1 MKIIDFA
8 QTINTRDMGG
18 YTSAD
23 GKTIKPFRFIRS
35 DALNHLSNS
44 EIDYLLSNGV
54 STSIDLRTPRIASKY
69 QSSLKNDIRFAYSNI
84 PLYEGSDIPLDEEK
98 VPELYMAMLANYGTF
113 KAIFDTMVS
122 TDSGVVYNCSAG
134 KDRTGMVSF
143 LLLEF
148 AKVPR
153 DVIAEDYALSSIL
166 KDQKIEQVRLLNPD
180 FPSFSGESKK
190 EYIERLFVL
199 FDKTYGSI
207 ERYFDI
213 IGFDAGSQD
222 ALRAKLFE

>member
-1 MKIIDFA
+1 MKIIEFA
-8 QTINTRDMGG
+8 QSINTRDMVG
-18 YTSAD
+18 YKAID

-35 DALNHLSNS
+35 DALNHLS
-44 EIDYLLSNGV
+44 EDEKDYLFSNGV
-54 STSIDLRTPRIASKY
+54 STSIDLRTPRIANKY
-69 QSSLKNDIRFAYSNI
+69 PSSLKDDTRFAYANI

-98 VPELYMAMLANYGTF
+98 VPELYMAMLANFGTF
-113 KAIFDTMVS
+113 KAIFDTMAS
-122 TDSGVVYNCSAG
+122 ADKGVVYNCSAG

-153 DVIAEDYALSSIL
+153 NVIADDYALSSIL
-166 KDQKIEQVRLLNPD
+166 KDQKIERVRLINPD
-180 FPSFSGESKK
+180 FPSFSGESKR

-207 ERYFDI
+207 EHYFDL
-213 IGFDAGSQD
+213 IGFDRKSQA